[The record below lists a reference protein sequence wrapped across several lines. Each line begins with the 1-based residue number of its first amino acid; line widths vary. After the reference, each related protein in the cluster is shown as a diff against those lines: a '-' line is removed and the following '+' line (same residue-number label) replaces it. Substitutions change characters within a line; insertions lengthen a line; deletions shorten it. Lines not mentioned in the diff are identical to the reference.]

1 MIVLSLLLTWGEIRV
16 MGRVKMRKPFK
27 ICLLTKPGPE
37 MCGSR
42 VLGSVEMG
50 AGQAVGRLVP
60 CPHPHHQEMR
70 EINLEIE
77 MIFFFPEW
85 ISPIFVYITSEQL
98 IPTLYSIWKG
108 SWPILRDFQVDF
120 FFFSLFCCAV
130 HWLAQ
135 HWQLLPVLS
144 LDSPVPTAWQPSGK
158 QDCSTTGCRLFS

>member
-1 MIVLSLLLTWGEIRV
+1 MIVLSLLLMWGEIRV

-120 FFFSLFCCAV
+120 FFF
-130 HWLAQ
+130 
-135 HWQLLPVLS
+135 PVL
-144 LDSPVPTAWQPSGK
+144 LCSPLVGTALAVIASPQPRFS
-158 QDCSTTGCRLFS
+158 CSHCLAAIWEAGLQHNRL